1 MDVETRFE
9 YPGAATIQT
18 FLRTLPDTVRRQE
31 STRKDAR
38 ARWQERELAKAGGG
52 SKAEEP
58 ENEGNAAMRTDWED
72 CGRGRHMDDDR
83 ALQQLDLDADWDPE
97 VHEKQMAELVWQ

>member
-9 YPGAATIQT
+9 DPGAATIQT

-38 ARWQERELAKAGGG
+38 ARRQERKL
-52 SKAEEP
+52 
-58 ENEGNAAMRTDWED
+58 
-72 CGRGRHMDDDR
+72 
-83 ALQQLDLDADWDPE
+83 
-97 VHEKQMAELVWQ
+97 AELEPKREEVRRLKNLKMKEMPQCATSWSGLGRRVEGVDIWMTIEVGFMSQKGRIEEFNSGL